1 LIAQDFCYNFYF
13 NMSMNLFPLSGMCE
27 ACKRKAR

>member
-13 NMSMNLFPLSGMCE
+13 NMSMNLSPAVQGSVKCVS
-27 ACKRKAR
+27 